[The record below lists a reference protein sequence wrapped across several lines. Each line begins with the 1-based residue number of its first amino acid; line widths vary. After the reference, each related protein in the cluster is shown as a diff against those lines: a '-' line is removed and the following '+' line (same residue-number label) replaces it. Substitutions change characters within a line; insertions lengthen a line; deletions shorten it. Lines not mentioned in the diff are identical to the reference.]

1 VKRGGLGE
9 ECSMDGRPFNLK
21 YHRDKIEQL
30 LDSNDVGGLGDKS
43 HIAGRE
49 LGVGQTFSCYRW

>member
-1 VKRGGLGE
+1 MFYGWE
-9 ECSMDGRPFNLK
+9 AFQPK

-49 LGVGQTFSCYRW
+49 LGVGQTWCRA